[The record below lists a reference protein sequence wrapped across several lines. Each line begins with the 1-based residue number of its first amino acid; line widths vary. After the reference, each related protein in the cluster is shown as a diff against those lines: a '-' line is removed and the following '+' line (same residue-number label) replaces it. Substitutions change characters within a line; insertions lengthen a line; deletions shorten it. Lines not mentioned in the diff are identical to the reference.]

1 MRLEH
6 PNIYDLIHKMIV
18 D

>member
-1 MRLEH
+1 MRLGH
-6 PNIYDLIHKMIV
+6 PNIYDLIHKTIV